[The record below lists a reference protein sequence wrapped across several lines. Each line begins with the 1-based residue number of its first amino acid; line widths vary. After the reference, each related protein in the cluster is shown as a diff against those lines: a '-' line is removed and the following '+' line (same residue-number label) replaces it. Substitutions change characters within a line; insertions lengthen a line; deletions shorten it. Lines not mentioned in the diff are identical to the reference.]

1 MKRKSRLVNCIGFDD
16 CPFPR
21 DFKGDVKIVA
31 SVFAS
36 LRFDGLMIGKIRKDG
51 VNSTERV
58 IKLVKDSKFFSHANI
73 LMFQGIAFGGFN
85 VIDAV
90 KVSRELE
97 IPVLI
102 VSRKEPDYQGI
113 KMALLEK
120 VPGGARKWKLI
131 EKLGPMEPCNNC
143 FIQRV
148 NMHFSEAKEIMDF
161 FTVHGNIPE
170 PLRVS
175 HLVATALEKGISQGR
190 V

>member
-1 MKRKSRLVNCIGFDD
+1 MRKSRFVNCIGFDD

-21 DFKGDVKIVA
+21 GFKGDVKIVA

-36 LRFDGLMIGKIRKDG
+36 LRFDGLLIGKIRKDG
-51 VNSTERV
+51 INSTKRV
-58 IKLVKDSKFFSHANI
+58 IELVKESKFYNHANI
-73 LMFQGIAFGGFN
+73 LMFQGVAFGGFN
-85 VIDAV
+85 VIDA
-90 KVSRELE
+90 KKISKELK

-102 VSRKEPDYQGI
+102 VSRKEPDYQRI
-113 KMALLEK
+113 KRALIEK
-120 VPGGARKWKLI
+120 VPGGVRKWKLI
-131 EKLGPMEPCNNC
+131 EQLGPMEPCNNC

-148 NMHFSEAKEIMDF
+148 NIPFSEAKEIMDF

-175 HLVATALEKGISQGR
+175 HIIATAIEKGISRGR